1 MTRARRAGAGMLAA
15 AAALAAAGAPLPA
28 QRPCDAPEGAAPSRD
43 LYCIALLPGAAG
55 GNATGTAQL
64 DWVPGPFTVAV
75 AADGTHRWRL
85 TLALDSLPPLPA
97 GRAPGFVAWA
107 AEPSFSHITRLG
119 VVRGGRTALG
129 AVAYDRFLV
138 LVSAEP
144 DTAVRERRGRLVL
157 RGESAANRLRPADN
171 YQFFLGALTAGA
183 APPAPA
189 ASGAVTSGAATS
201 GAMHDAHAGHT
212 GHATSDSAGWRDV
225 PMYPGLAML
234 PSEMALRPPVRPWRL
249 GDSALAPAAVPRAVV
264 TLAHGD
270 TLTLTAGVVRRRI
283 AGREYTMFG
292 FNGSIPGPLLRVPQ
306 AAEVVVRFRNALPLP
321 STVHWHGLR
330 LDHRHDGVPD
340 LTQPAVAPGDAFTYR
355 LRFPDAGIY
364 WYHPHVRE
372 DIQQELGLYGN
383 IFVRPARANALPPV
397 HREEFLILDDLL
409 VGDDGA
415 LVPFGLEAPTH
426 AAMGRFGNVMLVNGE
441 AGWRLRARPGEV
453 VRLYLTNASNTRIF
467 NLSFGP
473 GTRIK
478 LVGGDLG
485 SYPAERW
492 VESVVL
498 APAERYVVDVRFD
511 RPGRQALVSRVRA
524 IDHLFARFFA
534 EVDTLGVV
542 EVAGAP
548 PPPLA
553 RPYGALRTDRA
564 AADTLRALLRAHA
577 GRPPQKTLELRV
589 RFEGLP
595 FVSQRLMQL
604 DSVYF
609 NPVEW
614 AGTMPGMNWA
624 TTAPQARWTLRDP
637 DAGVDNMAVTWRFR
651 RGELVRLR
659 LAGVRDV
666 LHGMQ
671 HPIHVHG
678 QRFLILAVNGVPNED
693 PVWKDTALVPAGGTV
708 DVLVEMSNP
717 GRWMVHCHIAEHLQA
732 GMMMA
737 FDVED
742 AP

>member
-1 MTRARRAGAGMLAA
+1 
-15 AAALAAAGAPLPA
+15 
-28 QRPCDAPEGAAPSRD
+28 
-43 LYCIALLPGAAG
+43 
-55 GNATGTAQL
+55 
-64 DWVPGPFTVAV
+64 VP
-75 AADGTHRWRL
+75 W
-85 TLALDSLPPLPA
+85 
-97 GRAPGFVAWA
+97 
-107 AEPSFSHITRLG
+107 
-119 VVRGGRTALG
+119 
-129 AVAYDRFLV
+129 
-138 LVSAEP
+138 
-144 DTAVRERRGRLVL
+144 
-157 RGESAANRLRPADN
+157 
-171 YQFFLGALTAGA
+171 
-183 APPAPA
+183 
-189 ASGAVTSGAATS
+189 
-201 GAMHDAHAGHT
+201 
-212 GHATSDSAGWRDV
+212 
-225 PMYPGLAML
+225 
-234 PSEMALRPPVRPWRL
+234 
-249 GDSALAPAAVPRAVV
+249 
-264 TLAHGD
+264 
-270 TLTLTAGVVRRRI
+270 
-283 AGREYTMFG
+283 
-292 FNGSIPGPLLRVPQ
+292 
-306 AAEVVVRFRNALPLP
+306 
-321 STVHWHGLR
+321 
-330 LDHRHDGVPD
+330 
-340 LTQPAVAPGDAFTYR
+340 
-355 LRFPDAGIY
+355 
-364 WYHPHVRE
+364 
-372 DIQQELGLYGN
+372 
-383 IFVRPARANALPPV
+383 
-397 HREEFLILDDLL
+397 
-409 VGDDGA
+409 
-415 LVPFGLEAPTH
+415 GLEAPTH

-441 AGWRLRARPGEV
+441 AGWRMRARPGEV

-473 GTRIK
+473 GTRLK

-485 SYPAERW
+485 TYPAERW
-492 VESVVL
+492 VESVVI

-534 EVDTLGVV
+534 ETDTLGVV

-548 PPPLA
+548 APPLA
-553 RPYGALRTDRA
+553 RAFGALRTHRA
-564 AADTLRALLRAHA
+564 EGDTVRALVAAHA
-577 GRPPQKTLELRV
+577 GRAPQRTLELRV
-589 RFEGLP
+589 AFAGLP

-678 QRFLILAVNGVPNED
+678 QRFLILAVNGVANPD

-742 AP
+742 TP